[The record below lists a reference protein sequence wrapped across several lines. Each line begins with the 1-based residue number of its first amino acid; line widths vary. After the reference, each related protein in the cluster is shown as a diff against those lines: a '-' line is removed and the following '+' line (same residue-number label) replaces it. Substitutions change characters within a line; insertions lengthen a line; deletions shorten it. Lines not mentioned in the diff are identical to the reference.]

1 MNPKKAKK
9 EAFVKM
15 YQKDPRISHED
26 GVAKLQQMIDEFD
39 PTNPQEIPEL
49 EPDETIAPIPIPIG
63 EKRIVILESFSDDNE
78 KVTVSN
84 NKRVVTVG
92 EGYGYCFINHPK
104 NDNKT
109 ILQWTLRV
117 AKHGIRH
124 NIGTVTSLVCTLQII
139 LNYITYKIIFKLY
152 LYNIWFR

>member
-1 MNPKKAKK
+1 
-9 EAFVKM
+9 M

-26 GVAKLQQMIDEFD
+26 GVAKLQQMIDDFD

-49 EPDETIAPIPIPIG
+49 EPVETIAPIPIPID

-78 KVTVSN
+78 GVIVSAL
-84 NKRVVTVG
+84 KKIVMADHG
-92 EGYGYCFINHPK
+92 SGYCFINHPK

-117 AKHGIRH
+117 AKHKVRPDL
-124 NIGTVTSLVCTLQII
+124 GTVTSLVCKLPII
-139 LNYITYKIIFKLY
+139 LNYFTYTIIFELY
-152 LYNIWFR
+152 LYNI